1 MTKTSARQK
10 LAMELKR
17 RMHNLL
23 YDPQGVASKK
33 VKKEEKQEEQD
44 TLDRAAQEFE
54 NRKKI
59 EEGIYTVRDMD
70 EEELEECRLCLLPG
84 CGLKAEDGKKYCSKR
99 HYHAH
104 QHKLKQKKN
113 SEDTDLA
120 EGVVWG
126 LTFASQVLPSEGY
139 KITAIM
145 EYIPSEFYLAIKLDQ
160 VIGFVFM
167 LTLGMIFAYHM
178 GKRAGHREGQQ
189 LHHGRAQVQG
199 LVDNH
204 VQTGSES
211 ESEDSSTDEEP
222 AQLPR
227 VEQLPEAE
235 DDPGIR
241 PDVRRLTAPEIRHLV
256 AYGFEVLSDQE
267 VNDIR
272 ERFMA
277 TLQPSI
283 EDYMSAEQIQK
294 VLNGDLDAPEV
305 PIEPAEWHGI
315 GRVQREAM
323 VRALE
328 DSLLLGIP
336 YEAMNGQL
344 AHEAQII
351 RAELLT
357 IRTVGCEI
365 QRLSRH

>member
-1 MTKTSARQK
+1 
-10 LAMELKR
+10 
-17 RMHNLL
+17 
-23 YDPQGVASKK
+23 
-33 VKKEEKQEEQD
+33 
-44 TLDRAAQEFE
+44 
-54 NRKKI
+54 
-59 EEGIYTVRDMD
+59 
-70 EEELEECRLCLLPG
+70 
-84 CGLKAEDGKKYCSKR
+84 
-99 HYHAH
+99 
-104 QHKLKQKKN
+104 
-113 SEDTDLA
+113 
-120 EGVVWG
+120 
-126 LTFASQVLPSEGY
+126 
-139 KITAIM
+139 M

-277 TLQPSI
+277 TLAALHRGLHVCRA
-283 EDYMSAEQIQK
+283 D
-294 VLNGDLDAPEV
+294 PEG
-305 PIEPAEWHGI
+305 PERRF
-315 GRVQREAM
+315 GR
-323 VRALE
+323 
-328 DSLLLGIP
+328 
-336 YEAMNGQL
+336 
-344 AHEAQII
+344 
-351 RAELLT
+351 T
-357 IRTVGCEI
+357 
-365 QRLSRH
+365 